1 MENLKNQERQ
11 PANAATSEK
20 AEEKGQTPKQG
31 KKEARPL
38 TPEEMLKRKKMLV
51 YPLFFLVFLGAMWL
65 IFAPSDSDEPL
76 REGFNVDVP
85 MPEDKGLP
93 SDKKTAYEQ
102 SAFEKKQKEKMNTL
116 QDLAVSL
123 EQEEPVADEVFLTE
137 EDTDN
142 GSPSIRS
149 SANAYQDINRQ
160 LGSFMKYGLRKMTRK
175 RWNWNGVFRSWS
187 VRRRKSARPE
197 KTVRNNCG

>member
-93 SDKKTAYEQ
+93 SDKKTPTN
-102 SAFEKKQKEKMNTL
+102 KVPL
-116 QDLAVSL
+116 
-123 EQEEPVADEVFLTE
+123 
-137 EDTDN
+137 
-142 GSPSIRS
+142 
-149 SANAYQDINRQ
+149 
-160 LGSFMKYGLRKMTRK
+160 K
-175 RWNWNGVFRSWS
+175 RNK
-187 VRRRKSARPE
+187 RRK
-197 KTVRNNCG
+197 

>member
-11 PANAATSEK
+11 PANAATPEK

-85 MPEDKGLP
+85 MPEDKGLL

-123 EQEEPVADEVFLTE
+123 EQEEPAADEVFLTE

-160 LGSFMKYGLRKMTRK
+160 LDSFYVTRP
-175 RWNWNGVFRSWS
+175 S
-187 VRRRKSARPE
+187 E
-197 KTVRNNCG
+197 DDQKTL

>member
-11 PANAATSEK
+11 PANAVTPEK

-76 REGFNVDVP
+76 REGFNVDV
-85 MPEDKGLP
+85 G
-93 SDKKTAYEQ
+93 
-102 SAFEKKQKEKMNTL
+102 SADFPGWQ
-116 QDLAVSL
+116 A
-123 EQEEPVADEVFLTE
+123 F
-137 EDTDN
+137 
-142 GSPSIRS
+142 
-149 SANAYQDINRQ
+149 
-160 LGSFMKYGLRKMTRK
+160 F
-175 RWNWNGVFRSWS
+175 
-187 VRRRKSARPE
+187 
-197 KTVRNNCG
+197 